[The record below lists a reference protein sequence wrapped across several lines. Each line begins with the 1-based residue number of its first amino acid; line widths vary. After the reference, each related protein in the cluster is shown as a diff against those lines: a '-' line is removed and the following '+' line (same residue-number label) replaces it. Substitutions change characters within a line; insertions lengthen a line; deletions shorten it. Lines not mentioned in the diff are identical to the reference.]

1 MSWLERKMR
10 KTKNPKEIVEKAAN
24 GYAKKKLDKKRRGL
38 QGLGTGTGIGIGKGA
53 TQQGVV
59 GDAG

>member
-1 MSWLERKMR
+1 MR